1 MRKLIVTADDAGL
14 HPGMTAG
21 ALAAYDAGI
30 VTAVS
35 VSANGRAFD
44 DAVARLR
51 ERPALDVGVHLT
63 LVGEAPLSP
72 PQEVRSLLGRDGRL
86 LPAWPV
92 FVWRWLLGRIRP
104 NETERELRRQIER
117 LLAAGLPVAHLN
129 AHQHLH
135 VLPGLF
141 EIVLRL
147 AEEHRILWV
156 RIPAEPAAA
165 LPTSPRAVQIALLNA
180 LGRRARRR
188 LRPEGPRAVGRTI
201 GVLTAGHL
209 TVDALGRSLDQAGD
223 VSELVCH
230 PGVGDAALAREYAWG
245 YAWDAETA
253 ALCDPRVPDLLRAR
267 EIELTSFSGLNK
279 MPAMGI

>member
-1 MRKLIVTADDAGL
+1 MGSTKQLIVTADDAGL

-21 ALAAYDAGI
+21 VLAAHDAGI

-35 VSANGRAFD
+35 VSPNGRAFD

-51 ERPALDVGVHLT
+51 ERPGLDVGLHLT
-63 LVGEAPLSP
+63 LVGERPLSP
-72 PQEVRSLLGRDGRL
+72 AAEVRSLLGRDGRL
-86 LPAWPV
+86 LP
-92 FVWRWLLGRIRP
+92 IRP
-104 NETERELRRQIER
+104 EEAERELRRQIGR
-117 LLAAGLPVAHLN
+117 LLAAGLPVVHLN

-141 EIVLRL
+141 ELVLRL
-147 AEEHRILWV
+147 AEEHRIPWV

-165 LPTSPRAVQIALLNA
+165 VPTSSRAVQIALLNA

-188 LRPEGPRAVGRTI
+188 LHPGGAAAVRRTI
-201 GVLTAGHL
+201 GVLTAGRL
-209 TVDALGRSLDQAGD
+209 TVEALGRFLDQAGD

-230 PGVGDAALAREYAWG
+230 PGVGDAALAGEYSWG

-267 EIELTSFSGLNK
+267 EIELTSFSRLNK
-279 MPAMGI
+279 IPALSV

>member
-1 MRKLIVTADDAGL
+1 
-14 HPGMTAG
+14 MTAG
-21 ALAAYDAGI
+21 ILAAHDTGI

-35 VSANGRAFD
+35 VSPNGRAF
-44 DAVARLR
+44 AAAAAQLR
-51 ERPALDVGVHLT
+51 DRPGLDTGAHLT

-72 PQEVRSLLGRDGRL
+72 PAEVRSLAGRDGLL

-92 FVWRWLLGRIRP
+92 FARRWLLGQIRP
-104 NETERELRRQIER
+104 DETERELRRQIER
-117 LLAAGLPVAHLN
+117 LLGAGLRVVHLN

-147 AEEHRILWV
+147 AGEHRIPWV

-165 LPTSPRAVQIALLNA
+165 IPASPRAVQIALLNT

-188 LRPEGPRAVGRTI
+188 LPPEGPRTADRTI

-209 TVDALGRSLDQAGD
+209 TVEALGRSLDRAGA

-230 PGVGDAALAREYAWG
+230 PGTGDAELARAYDWG

-253 ALCDPRVPDLLRAR
+253 ALCDPRVPDLLRTR
-267 EIELTSFSGLNK
+267 GIELTSFSRLNK
-279 MPAMGI
+279 IPGSSV